1 MIGIDCLAGDA
12 PASRLLA
19 QAPRRPDRGPF
30 DRTLTGEAVTRRHWQ
45 ALHTLQERPSTQAAI
60 AEALAPFLADDP
72 GAEERVI
79 DELVAGGWVERGEDS
94 VLKLTPVGTEVHA
107 ALLERIQ
114 ATPSSASP
122 GWPPRGR
129 TSRQIGSRRCISRHS
144 VDVQY
149 GTPSPNSRCPP
160 SRAGQLAALN
170 PDATAG

>member
-30 DRTLTGEAVTRRHWQ
+30 DRTLTGEAITRRHWQ

-122 GWPPRGR
+122 GWPPRAAPAGR
-129 TSRQIGSRRCISRHS
+129 SAAAAASRGTASTSNTARLRQTRGVPRAEPASW
-144 VDVQY
+144 
-149 GTPSPNSRCPP
+149 PP
-160 SRAGQLAALN
+160 
-170 PDATAG
+170 